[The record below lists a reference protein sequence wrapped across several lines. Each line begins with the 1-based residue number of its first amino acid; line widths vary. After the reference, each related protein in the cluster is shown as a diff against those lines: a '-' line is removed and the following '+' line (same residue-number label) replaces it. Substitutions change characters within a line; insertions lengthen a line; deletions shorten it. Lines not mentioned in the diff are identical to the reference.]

1 MSRVGDFPDF
11 LPDGKERG
19 SRDVALNEIRPKYY
33 DPKRP
38 PAASKAMVKDVGS
51 IKAGVSMDMIGVV
64 IEK

>member
-1 MSRVGDFPDF
+1 
-11 LPDGKERG
+11 
-19 SRDVALNEIRPKYY
+19 LNEIRPKYY